1 MVKVSKKERKRKEL
15 KLGDIFLIDEEP
27 FMYCMTTPE
36 KYDCISLE
44 TGIYW
49 DNTINLDV
57 GTIKEAEILIQDYM
71 DITVEWLGQCEI
83 EVNEV

>member
-1 MVKVSKKERKRKEL
+1 MVKVSKKERKGKEL
-15 KLGDIFLIDEEP
+15 KLGDIFLIDGEP
-27 FMYCMTTPE
+27 FMYCMVAPE

-71 DITVEWLGQCEI
+71 DITVEWLGECEI